1 MPIEFHRYLIDAQ
14 NIRLKADYDVNA
26 QITQTE
32 ASQTIGRAEKML
44 NFALANI
51 DSLPSSSP

>member
-1 MPIEFHRYLIDAQ
+1 MPIEFHRYLIDPQ

-26 QITQTE
+26 QILQTE
-32 ASQTIGRAEKML
+32 ASQTIDRAEKML

>member
-1 MPIEFHRYLIDAQ
+1 MPIEFHRYLIDPQ

-32 ASQTIGRAEKML
+32 ASQTIDRAEKCS
-44 NFALANI
+44 I
-51 DSLPSSSP
+51 LP